1 MLRSAGRQVVF
12 VGWIYAASNGSV
24 VERGAVIYFTD
35 GLFMIQIIPNW
46 HPVFV
51 HFSVALLATSVLF
64 YLTAFL
70 SGRWGGMFLSVA
82 RVNLFTG
89 FVITIATVIAGF
101 LAYNSVQ
108 HDDPSHVAMT
118 DHRNWAL
125 AATAVWA
132 ASAAWEAWRAWQGA
146 ERSLL
151 VLIVLLIATALLS
164 ATGFKGGELVF
175 RHGLG
180 VLSLPNAD
188 HHQHPGG
195 SSGGHSHD
203 GDEHSTGGHPHGYS
217 ESDARRPNEVDG
229 GALAQADQDIVTE
242 EVKIPADERKTHLHR
257 NSSGHT
263 H

>member
-1 MLRSAGRQVVF
+1 
-12 VGWIYAASNGSV
+12 
-24 VERGAVIYFTD
+24 
-35 GLFMIQIIPNW
+35 MIQIIPNW

-51 HFSVALLATSVLF
+51 HFSVALLATSALF
-64 YLTAFL
+64 YLAAFL
-70 SGRWGGMFLSVA
+70 PGRWDGVFLSVA

-89 FVITIATVIAGF
+89 FAITIATVIAGF
-101 LAYNSVQ
+101 LAYNSVL

-146 ERSLL
+146 DRSFL
-151 VLIVLLIATALLS
+151 VLIVLLIGTALLGV
-164 ATGFKGGELVF
+164 TGFKGGELVF

-180 VLSLPNAD
+180 VQSLPNAD

-195 SSGGHSHD
+195 GSGGHSHD
-203 GDEHSTGGHPHGYS
+203 GDERGTGEHPHGQRA
-217 ESDARRPNEVDG
+217 SDPHRPKEVG
-229 GALAQADQDIVTE
+229 GDRLVPPDHSAATE
-242 EVKIPADERKTHLHR
+242 EVKTPADASKTHLHR
-257 NSSGHT
+257 DGSSHT